1 MSGFRIAEAR
11 KPAEIAAA
19 ASLFREYADGL
30 GIDLGFQGF
39 EAELRGLPG
48 RYAPPEGAL
57 LLAWGEAGEALGC
70 VAVRPLEGRR
80 ICEMKRLYV
89 RPSARRLGI
98 GEALVAAVIE
108 AAEALGYG
116 EMRLDTLPSMAPA
129 ATLYGRFGFV
139 PIPAYY
145 ANPIP
150 GTLYFGRKLARR

>member
-11 KPAEIAAA
+11 QPAEIAAA
-19 ASLFREYADGL
+19 AALFREYADGL

-39 EAELRGLPG
+39 EAELAGLPG

-57 LLAWGEAGEALGC
+57 LLAWGAAGEALGC
-70 VAVRPLEGRR
+70 IAVRPLEGRR
-80 ICEMKRLYV
+80 ICEVKRLYV
-89 RPSARRLGI
+89 RPAARRLGI
-98 GEALVAAVIE
+98 GEALVAAIID

-116 EMRLDTLPSMAPA
+116 EMRLDTLPSMAA
-129 ATLYGRFGFV
+129 ATALYGRFGFA

-150 GTLYFGRKLARR
+150 GTLYFGRELARR

>member
-1 MSGFRIAEAR
+1 MSGFRIAEAC

-57 LLAWGEAGEALGC
+57 LLAWGEAREALGC

-116 EMRLDTLPSMAPA
+116 EMRLDTLPSMAA
-129 ATLYGRFGFV
+129 AAALYGRFGFA

>member
-1 MSGFRIAEAR
+1 MSEFRIAEAR
-11 KPAEIAAA
+11 APAEIAAA
-19 ASLFREYADGL
+19 AALFRDYADGL
-30 GIDLGFQGF
+30 GIDLEFQGF
-39 EAELRGLPG
+39 AAELAGLPG

-80 ICEMKRLYV
+80 ICEMKRLFV

-98 GEALVAAVIE
+98 GEALVAAIIE
-108 AAEALGYG
+108 AAETLGYG
-116 EMRLDTLPSMAPA
+116 EMRLDTLPAMAA
-129 ATLYGRFGFV
+129 AARLYGKFGFA

-150 GTLYFGRKLARR
+150 GTLYFARSLARR